1 MQRSFRSWWVVI
13 RCALLLAIPFGC
25 FAQAQVPSIALKGY
39 DPVAYFTQGKPV
51 KGEQSMSHEFDD
63 VRYLFSSAK
72 NKAAFVADPDKYA
85 PQFAGVCTGGVS
97 KGMKTESN
105 PELWAIVNGKLY
117 TFSSLKARETV
128 LESPAVIAQAHKNWT
143 ALK

>member
-1 MQRSFRSWWVVI
+1 MQRSFRSWWVLV
-13 RCALLLAIPFGC
+13 RCALLLAIPLGA
-25 FAQAQVPSIALKGY
+25 FAQAQAPSIALKGY

-51 KGEQSMSHEFDD
+51 KGVQSMSHEFDD
-63 VRYLFSSAK
+63 VRYQFSSAK

-85 PQFAGVCTGGVS
+85 PQFTGMCSGGVS

-117 TFSSLKARETV
+117 TFSSQKAKETV
-128 LESPAVIAQAHKNWT
+128 LESPALIAQAHKNWVT
-143 ALK
+143 MK

>member
-1 MQRSFRSWWVVI
+1 MQRSFRSWWVLV
-13 RCALLLAIPFGC
+13 RCALLLAIAFGA
-25 FAQAQVPSIALKGY
+25 FAQAQAPSIALKGY

-85 PQFAGVCTGGVS
+85 PQFTGMCSGGVS

-117 TFSSLKARETV
+117 TFSSQKAKETV
-128 LESPAVIAQAHKNWT
+128 LESPALIAQAHKNWT